1 MSLFLRVFSRTVRAR
16 LCWEHGSGFAARL
29 LLPVEL
35 ATFQRLLAII
45 RETFSFLLS
54 NFFVCIDNEQSFK
67 LYQQLSALLCS
78 SRRVLPLLMA
88 ACGFGA
94 SGFKLTNLNL
104 GSSKPK
110 LTALHNLRTKKLSQS
125 DGLLLTTKSRKTLFG
140 CWCSTAEVESAAA
153 AVSHSSDD
161 SSRKIISSETASP
174 LIPSSYEVESLLTE
188 ICDTTSIAEVDLK
201 LGGFH
206 LYVKRDL
213 TGPSTT
219 SLPAISNPVNIHSS
233 VEVADS
239 NGSASSPS
247 LAITKSSPP
256 SDGIRTIIDKA
267 ADEGLVIIQSPRVGY
282 FRRSRTIKGKR
293 APPSCKEKQ
302 QVKEGQVVC
311 FIEQLGGEL
320 PVESDV
326 SGEVIKIL
334 QKDGD
339 PVGYG
344 DPLISILPSFPGI
357 KKLQ

>member
-1 MSLFLRVFSRTVRAR
+1 
-16 LCWEHGSGFAARL
+16 
-29 LLPVEL
+29 
-35 ATFQRLLAII
+35 
-45 RETFSFLLS
+45 
-54 NFFVCIDNEQSFK
+54 
-67 LYQQLSALLCS
+67 
-78 SRRVLPLLMA
+78 MA
-88 ACGFGA
+88 ACSFGA
-94 SGFKLTNLNL
+94 AGFKLTNLNL
-104 GSSKPK
+104 GSTKPK
-110 LTALHNLRTKKLSQS
+110 FLLHNLRTKKLIQN
-125 DGLLLTTKSRKTLFG
+125 DGLLLTKKSRKTLFG
-140 CWCSTAEVESAAA
+140 CRCSTVEAESAAA
-153 AVSHSSDD
+153 VVSDNSDD
-161 SSRKIISSETASP
+161 SLRKIISSEAASP
-174 LIPSSYEVESLLTE
+174 LIPNSYE
-188 ICDTTSIAEVDLK
+188 

-239 NGSASSPS
+239 NGSASSSS

-256 SDGIRTIIDKA
+256 SDGIQTMIDKA

-334 QKDGD
+334 QKDGE

>member
-1 MSLFLRVFSRTVRAR
+1 
-16 LCWEHGSGFAARL
+16 
-29 LLPVEL
+29 
-35 ATFQRLLAII
+35 
-45 RETFSFLLS
+45 
-54 NFFVCIDNEQSFK
+54 
-67 LYQQLSALLCS
+67 
-78 SRRVLPLLMA
+78 MA

-94 SGFKLTNLNL
+94 AGFKLTNLNL
-104 GSSKPK
+104 GSTKPK
-110 LTALHNLRTKKLSQS
+110 FLLHNLRTKKLIQN

-140 CWCSTAEVESAAA
+140 CRCSTAEAESAAA
-153 AVSHSSDD
+153 AVSHNSDD
-161 SSRKIISSETASP
+161 SSRKIVSSETASP
-174 LIPSSYEVESLLTE
+174 LIPNSYEVESFLTE

-213 TGPSTT
+213 TGQSTT
-219 SLPAISNPVNIHSS
+219 SLPALSNPVNIHSS

-256 SDGIRTIIDKA
+256 SDGIQMMIDKA

-334 QKDGD
+334 RKDGD

-344 DPLISILPSFPGI
+344 DPLISVLPSFPGI

>member
-1 MSLFLRVFSRTVRAR
+1 
-16 LCWEHGSGFAARL
+16 
-29 LLPVEL
+29 
-35 ATFQRLLAII
+35 
-45 RETFSFLLS
+45 
-54 NFFVCIDNEQSFK
+54 
-67 LYQQLSALLCS
+67 
-78 SRRVLPLLMA
+78 MA

-94 SGFKLTNLNL
+94 SGLKLTNLNL

-110 LTALHNLRTKKLSQS
+110 LNVLHNLRTKKVVQS
-125 DGLLLTTKSRKTLFG
+125 DGLLLTAKSKQTFG
-140 CWCSTAEVESAAA
+140 CRCSTVEAETAAA
-153 AVSHSSDD
+153 AAIPNSDD
-161 SSRKIISSETASP
+161 SSRKIVSSETASP
-174 LIPSSYEVESLLTE
+174 LIPNSYEVESLLTE

-201 LGGFH
+201 LGGFR

-213 TGPSTT
+213 TGQSTT
-219 SLPAISNPVNIHSS
+219 SLPPVSNPVSVQS
-233 VEVADS
+233 TVEVAES

-247 LAITKSSPP
+247 LAITKTSPL
-256 SDGIRTIIDKA
+256 SDGIQTMIDKA

-320 PVESDV
+320 PVESDLT
-326 SGEVIKIL
+326 GEVIKIL
-334 QKDGD
+334 REDGD

-344 DPLISILPSFPGI
+344 DPLISVLPSFPGI

>member
-1 MSLFLRVFSRTVRAR
+1 MC
-16 LCWEHGSGFAARL
+16 LCNPGGL
-29 LLPVEL
+29 
-35 ATFQRLLAII
+35 
-45 RETFSFLLS
+45 
-54 NFFVCIDNEQSFK
+54 
-67 LYQQLSALLCS
+67 
-78 SRRVLPLLMA
+78 
-88 ACGFGA
+88 GA
-94 SGFKLTNLNL
+94 SGLKLTSLNL
-104 GSSKPK
+104 GSTKPK
-110 LTALHNLRTKKLSQS
+110 LSVLHNVRMKKLVQS
-125 DGLLLTTKSRKTLFG
+125 DGLLLITKSRKTFG
-140 CWCSTAEVESAAA
+140 CHCSTVEAKTAAA
-153 AVSHSSDD
+153 AAIPNSDD

-174 LIPSSYEVESLLTE
+174 LIPNSYEVESLLTE

-201 LGGFH
+201 LGRFR

-213 TGPSTT
+213 TGQSKTP
-219 SLPAISNPVNIHSS
+219 LPPKSSPVSIPSS

-239 NGSASSPS
+239 NGSASSTS

-256 SDGIRTIIDKA
+256 SDGIQTMIDKA
-267 ADEGLVIIQSPRVGY
+267 ADEGFVIIQSPRVGY

-302 QVKEGQVVC
+302 QVKEGQVVF

-334 QKDGD
+334 REDGD